1 MNPSRKK
8 PNRLSR
14 RSLLSSAAA
23 VLGGALW
30 AAGRQTGAAEAAPN
44 GQGNRPARPQAAA
57 GQPRWNETIEKA
69 RQAALE
75 VLKPSPTQLQ
85 HGLELHA
92 ASVVCESYGFSPR
105 AACDGDALRKA
116 VEAGASSAEL
126 NDLREEMSMTR
137 CATNAAEQAEYRE
150 AWNASGLT
158 CIFQNA
164 GEEGQAPERLL
175 KRLARFTFVTDVLR
189 DFVVRAVTPDDI
201 VAAKKQGKHCL
212 YFSGNGVP
220 LAQRWESVEG
230 ELGYVRIFFQ
240 LGIRMMHVTYN
251 RRNMLGDGCAEPA
264 NGGLSDF
271 GRAAVAEMNRVGVIP
286 DVAHSGWQTSFDTA
300 KASSRPVVASH
311 TACDALN
318 HHIRN
323 KPDRVIRA
331 IVDTGGYL
339 GICAVPSFLGGKGDI
354 AAMLDHIDHAVKQ
367 YGADHVAI
375 GTDVAYTSRN
385 TSAEARKLPRAPRTR
400 SRWEGFWPPNAFPLS
415 DSQAT
420 LAWTNWPMFTVG
432 LVQRGHSDEAI
443 QKILGGN
450 MLHVARAA
458 LKGIL

>member
-1 MNPSRKK
+1 MKQSQRRPAT
-8 PNRLSR
+8 LSR

-23 VLGGALW
+23 ACTGALW
-30 AAGRQTGAAEAAPN
+30 AAGGPAGGAEATP
-44 GQGNRPARPQAAA
+44 GGPGSQPATTP
-57 GQPRWNETIEKA
+57 QPRWNETIEKA

-75 VLKPSPTQLQ
+75 VLKPTPVQLQ

-105 AACDGDALRKA
+105 SAWDGDVLRKA
-116 VEAGASSAEL
+116 VEAGASTAEL
-126 NDLREEMSMTR
+126 DDLREDMSMTR
-137 CATNAAEQAEYRE
+137 SATDAAEQAEYRE
-150 AWNASGLT
+150 AWNASGVT

-164 GEEGQAPERLL
+164 GEEGQAVDRLL

-189 DFVVRAVTPDDI
+189 DFVVRAVVPDDI
-201 VAAKKQGKHCL
+201 LAAKKQGKHCL
-212 YFSGNGVP
+212 YFSGNGMP

-240 LGIRMMHVTYN
+240 LGIRMMHITYN

-300 KASSRPVVASH
+300 TASSRPVVASH

-318 HHIRN
+318 HHIRS
-323 KPDRVIRA
+323 KPDRVIKA
-331 IVDTGGYL
+331 IVDTGGYV
-339 GICAVPSFLGGKGDI
+339 GICAVPSFLGGKGNL
-354 AAMLDHIDHAVKQ
+354 AAMLDHIDYVVKKF
-367 YGADHVAI
+367 GPDHVAI
-375 GTDVAYTSRN
+375 GTDVAYTSRAMA
-385 TSAEARKLPRAPRTR
+385 AEAKKVPRAARVRP
-400 SRWEGFWPPNAFPLS
+400 RWEALWPPNAFPLS

-420 LAWTNWPMFTVG
+420 MAWTNWPMFTVG
-432 LVQRGHSDEAI
+432 LVQRGHSDDAI

-450 MLHVARAA
+450 MLRVARAT
-458 LKGIL
+458 LRGIL